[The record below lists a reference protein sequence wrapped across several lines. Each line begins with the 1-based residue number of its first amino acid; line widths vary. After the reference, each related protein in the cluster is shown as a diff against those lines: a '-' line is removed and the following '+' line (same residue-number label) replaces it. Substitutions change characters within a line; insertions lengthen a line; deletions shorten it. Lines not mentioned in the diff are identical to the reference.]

1 MAQRKEIEICSL
13 LVTPTYEEAILAL
26 KKLQG
31 NTNNNLLKAVE
42 DSKKYLIRTGIS
54 LDDLNRVPIIHIAG
68 TKGKGS
74 TCAYLESIIR
84 NHGFKTA
91 FYTSPHLVRVRERIK
106 INGKP
111 IDEEQFVNKF
121 FHVYNILEN
130 LKENEFDMPSRLTFM
145 TVLAFHLIL
154 AADIDLAIV
163 EVGIGGEYDSTNI
176 IQQPICV
183 GITLLEMDHMKVLGD
198 DLSSIAWHKAGIF
211 KANVPA
217 YTVNQSPE
225 AFDILRQ
232 RSIEKNCSLT
242 TVSDD
247 KLKILNTYPPKLGI
261 DSDVQFKNAALAVQ
275 LAETFI
281 KKFKYNNNQKIDFD
295 KNIAEEALKNTKW
308 PGRTQIIHGK
318 YLDIYLDGPQTH
330 VSMKNCVDWFN
341 KSITKYEINMTLK
354 KILIFNS
361 TGERHYLDDFNMLK
375 SLNFDI
381 VYFVPNVSET
391 NSVDLQNSNLGF
403 DEQMTNCK
411 KHVESW
417 SYSPAVIKKSLV
429 SALNDILD
437 INKNN
442 NNHKT
447 MVLITGCLYFVGTA
461 LSILDENFVPNKK
474 NIINF

>member
-106 INGKP
+106 IN
-111 IDEEQFVNKF
+111 
-121 FHVYNILEN
+121 
-130 LKENEFDMPSRLTFM
+130 ENEFDMPSRLTFM

-330 VSMKNCVDWFN
+330 VSMKNCVDC
-341 KSITKYEINMTLK
+341 
-354 KILIFNS
+354 
-361 TGERHYLDDFNMLK
+361 
-375 SLNFDI
+375 
-381 VYFVPNVSET
+381 ET

>member
-1 MAQRKEIEICSL
+1 M
-13 LVTPTYEEAILAL
+13 EAILAL
-26 KKLQG
+26 TKLQG
-31 NTNNNLLKAVE
+31 NTDDNLLTALE

-106 INGKP
+106 INGKS

-145 TVLAFHLIL
+145 TVLAFHVIL
-154 AADIDLAIV
+154 AADIDMAIV
-163 EVGIGGEYDSTNI
+163 EVGTGGEYDSTNI
-176 IQQPICV
+176 IQQPVCV
-183 GITLLEMDHMKVLGD
+183 GITLLEMDHMEVLGD
-198 DLSSIAWHKAGIF
+198 DLSSLAWHKAGIF

-242 TVSDD
+242 TVSVD

-295 KNIAEEALKNTKW
+295 KNIVEEALKNTKW

-318 YLDIYLDGPQTH
+318 YLDIYLDAAATH
-330 VSMKNCVDWFN
+330 FAMKNCIDWFK
-341 KSITKYEINMTLK
+341 KSITKNTNNVK
-354 KILIFNS
+354 KILIYNSIREECFYRDNFN
-361 TGERHYLDDFNMLK
+361 DLK
-375 SLNFDI
+375 NVNFDI
-381 VYFVPNVSET
+381 VYFVPNVGKI
-391 NSVDLQNSNLGF
+391 NCLDLQNTNLEF
-403 DEQMTNCK
+403 DEQMKYC
-411 KHVESW
+411 ESFKEAW
-417 SYSPAVIKKSLV
+417 TYCPAIIKESIAQ
-429 SALNDILD
+429 ALQQIISDNK
-437 INKNN
+437 KNN
-442 NNHKT
+442 TKPV
-447 MVLITGCLYFVGTA
+447 VLITGTLYLMGTA
-461 LSILDENFVPNKK
+461 LAVLDENFATNK
-474 NIINF
+474 NDVIDF